1 MARLFIAALLCAL
14 AGAAFADEFVH
25 TGVRDLS
32 SDFTESVAD
41 GKLYFVK
48 VLDFVLLCARRAL
61 QHHCNRGSGLAAAV
75 RPVVRPL
82 QEAGANMGR
91 SRGCVQGAPSSAWL
105 AEYMQRHC
113 ISADAHSKGSVHDL
127 A

>member
-1 MARLFIAALLCAL
+1 LQHSRQEEYIAANLTVTMARLFIAALLCAL

-48 VLDFVLLCARRAL
+48 VPDFALLYAGPVFEQRCYR
-61 QHHCNRGSGLAAAV
+61 SGCPATAV

-82 QEAGANMGR
+82 QEAGADVGR
-91 SRGCVQGAPSSAWL
+91 PGG
-105 AEYMQRHC
+105 
-113 ISADAHSKGSVHDL
+113 
-127 A
+127 

>member
-1 MARLFIAALLCAL
+1 MATMFIAALVCAL

-48 VLDFVLLCARRAL
+48 VPASAPL
-61 QHHCNRGSGLAAAV
+61 QTRPAFGIGSTRGGCPAAAV

-82 QEAGANMGR
+82 QEAGADMGR
-91 SRGCVQGAPSSAWL
+91 PR
-105 AEYMQRHC
+105 
-113 ISADAHSKGSVHDL
+113 
-127 A
+127 

>member
-1 MARLFIAALLCAL
+1 MAKLFIAALLCAL

-48 VLDFVLLCARRAL
+48 VPDSALLRA
-61 QHHCNRGSGLAAAV
+61 
-75 RPVVRPL
+75 
-82 QEAGANMGR
+82 
-91 SRGCVQGAPSSAWL
+91 
-105 AEYMQRHC
+105 
-113 ISADAHSKGSVHDL
+113 
-127 A
+127 

>member
-1 MARLFIAALLCAL
+1 MARFFIAVLLCAL
-14 AGAAFADEFVH
+14 VGAAFADEFVH

-48 VLDFVLLCARRAL
+48 VPLAALLYSRPAIWHWLRRGD
-61 QHHCNRGSGLAAAV
+61 RPAAAV

-82 QEAGANMGR
+82 QEAGADVGR
-91 SRGCVQGAPSSAWL
+91 PR
-105 AEYMQRHC
+105 
-113 ISADAHSKGSVHDL
+113 
-127 A
+127 